1 MSDGEG
7 VFTFIPEGRFST
19 GVYEITA
26 RSKDQYGA
34 QSDLSDPVRIAVQ
47 EPGLI
52 RIGSFL
58 VSALAVIIPL
68 ILMTGLAIAATW
80 YVVMYLRRFRKKI
93 RVESIEALDILHKE
107 FSALQNELTTQ
118 QIKLQ
123 ESRKTKKLTGAEQDM
138 LTAFGKAL
146 NNSQRN
152 VEKEITDVTSLTN
165 RTN

>member
-19 GVYEITA
+19 GVYEVTA

-47 EPGLI
+47 QPGLI

-58 VSALAVIIPL
+58 ISALAVIIPL
-68 ILMTGLAIAATW
+68 ILMTGLAVAATW

-93 RVESIEALDILHKE
+93 RIESIEALDILHKE
-107 FSALQNELTTQ
+107 FTSLQNELTSQ
-118 QIKLQ
+118 QVKLQ
-123 ESRKTKKLTGAEQDM
+123 DSRKTKKLTGAEQEM
-138 LTAFGKAL
+138 LTAFSDAL
-146 NNSQRN
+146 NASQRK
-152 VEKEITDVTSLTN
+152 VEKEIIDVTSLTN
-165 RTN
+165 KSG